1 MAQVLPD
8 SIRHQFGYL
17 LAKTHQRQLRLF
29 ETHTQGMQVS
39 ARQYATLLA
48 LEAND
53 ALHQSDLAEWL
64 GLDRTTVT
72 YLVDG
77 LEQRRW
83 IRRQRDPADRRA
95 HRLHLTEDGI
105 AALADIRPAAG
116 AATQALLAPLGADE
130 QTQLRA
136 LLARLLP

>member
-1 MAQVLPD
+1 MPHVLPD
-8 SIRHQFGYL
+8 SIRHQLSYL

-29 ETHTQGMQVS
+29 DAHTEGMQVS
-39 ARQYATLLA
+39 GRQYATLLA

-77 LEQRRW
+77 LEKRGW
-83 IRRQRDPADRRA
+83 IARQRDPADRRA
-95 HRLHLTEDGI
+95 HRLHLTEDGV
-105 AALADIRPAAG
+105 AALAKIRPAAR
-116 AATQALLAPLGADE
+116 AATQALLAPLDNNE
-130 QTQLRA
+130 QTQLRT
-136 LLARLLP
+136 LLVRLLP